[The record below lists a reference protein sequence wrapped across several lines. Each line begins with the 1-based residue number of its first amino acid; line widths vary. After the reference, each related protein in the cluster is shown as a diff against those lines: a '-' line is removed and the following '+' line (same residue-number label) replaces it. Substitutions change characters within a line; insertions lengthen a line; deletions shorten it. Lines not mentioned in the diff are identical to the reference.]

1 MFSYDKILCYFV
13 VVTVETFS
21 NYLSE
26 SRKDLSLWLNW
37 VKHESG
43 ASHFDSHDTAWSGI
57 HNFL

>member
-13 VVTVETFS
+13 VVAIETFS

-26 SRKDLSLWLNW
+26 SRKDLSLWPNW

-43 ASHFDSHDTAWSGI
+43 GSHFDSHDTAWSEI